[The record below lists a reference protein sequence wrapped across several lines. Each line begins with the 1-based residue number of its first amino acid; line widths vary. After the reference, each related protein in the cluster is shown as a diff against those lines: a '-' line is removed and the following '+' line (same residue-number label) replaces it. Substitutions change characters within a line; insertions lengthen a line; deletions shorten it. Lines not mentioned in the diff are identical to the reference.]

1 MTKAKF
7 EIGEFVKVHQDWYT
21 TDQCFICAKQLK
33 DAEVETRVALT
44 ENYTLSTLD
53 EINAQWFGTDW
64 SPRVGNECVK
74 RFPVQSV
81 FTTENK
87 E

>member
-7 EIGEFVKVHQDWYT
+7 QIGKHVAAHQDYESGS
-21 TDQCFICAKQLK
+21 DCFVCGKELK

-44 ENYTLSTLD
+44 ENYTLSTLE
-53 EINAQWFGTDW
+53 EINNQWFGIDW

-74 RFPVQSV
+74 RFPAEAV
-81 FTTENK
+81 FTTPNN
-87 E
+87 